1 MSKNELLDELEKS
14 DRDFARKLNE
24 ILSIIA
30 RHKTI
35 YDKAKDPA
43 ISQIWLAIVELYS
56 RQEKLNKQI
65 SQISGSEFEGSSN
78 VNSAR
83 ISKLVKNKK
92 EDAGKDILETLEN
105 Y

>member
-30 RHKTI
+30 RHKAV

-43 ISQIWLAIVELYS
+43 ISQIWLAIVEIYS
-56 RQEKLNKQI
+56 RQEKIQRQI
-65 SQISGSEFEGSSN
+65 SQMSRPELAISSDTASS
-78 VNSAR
+78 R
-83 ISKLVKNKK
+83 ISKLIKKKK
-92 EDAGKDILETLEN
+92 ESADILETLEN

>member
-1 MSKNELLDELEKS
+1 MPKNELLDELEKS

-43 ISQIWLAIVELYS
+43 ISQIWLAIVEIYS
-56 RQEKLNKQI
+56 RQEKLSKQI
-65 SQISGSEFEGSSN
+65 AQLSRPEIAAPQN
-78 VNSAR
+78 TASAR
-83 ISKLVKNKK
+83 ITKLLKKKK
-92 EDAGKDILETLEN
+92 ESADILDTLEN